1 VSEGSGRAMRRTSR
15 RRKQVGRH
23 GARAAQQAAAATL
36 RPPPPN
42 PPLQCQFDYNAD
54 QDNIKGISEAVHKNE
69 RSFVTPSTGRQ

>member
-54 QDNIKGISEAVHKNE
+54 QDISRVSQKL
-69 RSFVTPSTGRQ
+69 STRMSGLS